1 MGITAGPAVR
11 RTSACMLPM
20 NDEPTINGAQS
31 APPAPT
37 AGRARAWKL
46 AAKAVVFAVL
56 AWAVYLAVR
65 KMLAQWQRTGTS
77 FDDLSLDWR
86 WLVPATLCFTLGQ
99 LLFGS
104 FWLRLLRD
112 LGIRVGAAQ
121 SLWAYTAGTLG
132 KYIPGKAGVVLLRTA
147 MVEPD
152 RDMRIVTGL
161 SAVYEVF
168 TALAVGSLFAGVTLV
183 VSLPGLWVWWGGAF
197 AMAIGFAVG
206 MHPAVFGWVAKLA
219 SLTFRNQQ
227 RGDLARW
234 SHVWRRWGVL
244 QLLGWVATGLSFL
257 VVAWSLDMPIKS
269 MGEAA
274 AFAGSIALATTI
286 GFVCIFVP
294 SGLVV
299 REMVI
304 VGVLAASF
312 GQTEV
317 LVASCVMRMVSIA
330 GELLAAA
337 VAMLVTRLPVRTSSS
352 TRADPVGGP
361 DVIP

>member
-1 MGITAGPAVR
+1 M
-11 RTSACMLPM
+11 SALVLPM
-20 NDEPTINGAQS
+20 NDEPTINDART
-31 APPAPT
+31 APPAPRT
-37 AGRARAWKL
+37 RAWKL

-65 KMLAQWQRTGTS
+65 KGLAEWQRTGTS

-86 WLVPATLCFTLGQ
+86 WLVPATLSFTLGQ

-112 LGIRVGAAQ
+112 LGIRAGAART
-121 SLWAYTAGTLG
+121 LWAYTAGTLG

-257 VVAWSLDMPIKS
+257 AVAWSLDLPIATL
-269 MGEAA
+269 GGAA

-312 GQTEV
+312 GHAEV

-337 VAMLVTRLPVRTSSS
+337 VGLLAARLPTSASAPATS
-352 TRADPVGGP
+352 DPVSTSDTP
-361 DVIP
+361 HP